1 MPQLKRPLTFS
12 TWVTAQKTP
21 KSRSADEDAARER
34 ERERARPFCLANPSF
49 LEFAGAK
56 IQNYTCPVCCFFC
69 LKIFFFFCSFV
80 FLREDFFSPAHYD
93 IGDVS
98 WEDVK
103 KTVCVCVCVL
113 PLFFWLSV
121 FVFFLVFSFLVEEI
135 ICIHCLR
142 WWWGNTPRV
151 LRLFYLYTN
160 IHWFFYR
167 QFGVWNSEAVAVFLL
182 CGFHCKWWIFSVS
195 ATR

>member
-1 MPQLKRPLTFS
+1 MQ
-12 TWVTAQKTP
+12 
-21 KSRSADEDAARER
+21 RER
-34 ERERARPFCLANPSF
+34 ERERERERDRSVLQIRAFWSSRGQKSRT
-49 LEFAGAK
+49 
-56 IQNYTCPVCCFFC
+56 IRVRYVVFFC
-69 LKIFFFFCSFV
+69 LKSFFFFCSCV

-93 IGDVS
+93 IGNVS
-98 WEDVK
+98 WE
-103 KTVCVCVCVL
+103 KTLCVCVCVL